1 VKKPQIILM
10 IIEFS
15 TANFWSFKEMQT
27 LRVQAAKIVSKYP
40 KVDLENV
47 FSVGNKLSL
56 LKSKAVYGA
65 NASGKS
71 NLIRAFD
78 TMLHIVQECLRDME
92 TLDKLVTPFYL
103 DEANIKEPSYFQL
116 VFTLDDVMYRYGF
129 EATKNEIVSEWLF
142 GKKLK
147 SKRLVKERYYFTRE
161 GMKVT
166 VNDEVFKEGKQF
178 AGKKK
183 GATPLYRENS
193 LFLSVV
199 AAWNGKLSK
208 KIVEHFQKDFAV
220 LSVLDDTTSWNVALH
235 SMTDINFLQKTT
247 ELLQAIDPTIQRIEK
262 IDGDTENTLMS
273 KTEQHPTEALK
284 QSGNPSGRVVV
295 FRKQRG
301 RKKKEIPLRLLA
313 QEAEGTKKMFSLSP
327 FIFDAL
333 ETGKTLLID
342 EFDARMH
349 PNLTRKIVELFHS
362 PQTNPNNAQLI
373 FITHDTNLLNAKL
386 LRRDQICFVQKDK
399 DGASELYSLVE
410 FKGVRNDASFEKDYL
425 LGKYRAVPTN
435 LNVLKEAVQIYK

>member
-1 VKKPQIILM
+1 M
-10 IIEFS
+10 IVEFS
-15 TANFWSFKEMQT
+15 TANFWSFKEMQS
-27 LRVQAAKIVSKYP
+27 LRMQAAKIVSKYP
-40 KVDLENV
+40 KVDQENL
-47 FSVGNKLSL
+47 FQIDNKLSL

-78 TMLHIVQECLRDME
+78 AMMHIMQECLRDME
-92 TLDKLVTPFYL
+92 TLDKYITPFYL
-103 DEANIKEPSYFQL
+103 DETKLKEPGYFQL
-116 VFTLDDVMYRYGF
+116 VFTLNNTLFRYGF
-129 EATKNEIVSEWLF
+129 EASKNEIISEWLF
-142 GKKLK
+142 GKKLN

-183 GATPLYRENS
+183 GTTPLYRENS

-208 KIVEHFQKDFAV
+208 KIVEHFQRDYAI
-220 LSVLDDTTSWNVALH
+220 LSGLDDLSSWNVALN
-235 SMTDINFLQKTT
+235 SMADPAFLQKTT
-247 ELLQAIDPTIQRIEK
+247 GLLQAIDPTIERLEK
-262 IDGDTENTLMS
+262 IDIDADSALVS
-273 KTEQHPTEALK
+273 KEEKRLANELK
-284 QSGNPSGRVVV
+284 KSGGKFGRVVV
-295 FRKQRG
+295 FRKQKG
-301 RKKKEIPLRLLA
+301 RKKKEVPLGMFA

-327 FIFDAL
+327 FIFSAL
-333 ETGKTLLID
+333 ETGKTLLVD

-435 LNVLKEAVQIYK
+435 LGVIDVIAQSSD